1 MHHVIRLTAME
12 IKDIKNVGYGRL
24 EFSQGKSGSILG
36 IYFTDR
42 TVPGKR

>member
-1 MHHVIRLTAME
+1 MHHMIRLTAME

-24 EFSQGKSGSILG
+24 EFPRGRAGVSWA
-36 IYFTDR
+36 FMDR